1 MNIQWFPGHMNK
13 TLVEIESLQ
22 KKADF
27 VLYVLDSRAP
37 FSCLN
42 PKLFEVVGD
51 KPIIFVLTKKDLADA
66 LETRLWIE
74 YLSKKNNIAVAV
86 NANNKNC
93 ISIIISAIEKVL
105 NKKIEKDKNKGIKKI
120 YRGMVV
126 GIPNSGKSTLINL
139 LCGQVRAKTG
149 NKAGVTKNIQW
160 VKLGNGY
167 ELLDTPGTLWPK
179 IDDKKIGLNLAFIG
193 SVKDEII
200 DKNDL
205 ALELIETLKNIAP
218 DKLMQRYNLKTI
230 DDSVNVLLEEI
241 CKNRGFLQKGG
252 NVDLERGA
260 QAVIDDFRKARI
272 GLITLDKLKSG
283 RQ

>member
-193 SVKDEII
+193 SVKDEVI

-230 DDSVNVLLEEI
+230 DDSANVLLEEI

>member
-179 IDDKKIGLNLAFIG
+179 IEDKKIGLNLAFIG

-230 DDSVNVLLEEI
+230 DDSANVLLEEI

>member
-1 MNIQWFPGHMNK
+1 
-13 TLVEIESLQ
+13 
-22 KKADF
+22 
-27 VLYVLDSRAP
+27 
-37 FSCLN
+37 
-42 PKLFEVVGD
+42 
-51 KPIIFVLTKKDLADA
+51 
-66 LETRLWIE
+66 
-74 YLSKKNNIAVAV
+74 
-86 NANNKNC
+86 
-93 ISIIISAIEKVL
+93 
-105 NKKIEKDKNKGIKKI
+105 
-120 YRGMVV
+120 MVV

-230 DDSVNVLLEEI
+230 DDSANVLLEEI

>member
-120 YRGMVV
+120 YR
-126 GIPNSGKSTLINL
+126 
-139 LCGQVRAKTG
+139 
-149 NKAGVTKNIQW
+149 
-160 VKLGNGY
+160 
-167 ELLDTPGTLWPK
+167 
-179 IDDKKIGLNLAFIG
+179 
-193 SVKDEII
+193 
-200 DKNDL
+200 
-205 ALELIETLKNIAP
+205 
-218 DKLMQRYNLKTI
+218 
-230 DDSVNVLLEEI
+230 
-241 CKNRGFLQKGG
+241 
-252 NVDLERGA
+252 
-260 QAVIDDFRKARI
+260 
-272 GLITLDKLKSG
+272 
-283 RQ
+283 

>member
-230 DDSVNVLLEEI
+230 DDSANVLLEEI